1 METADLSTAL
11 RSGRDDKGEWGA
23 SRESICWIKGGREVM
38 NSGSHFAT
46 AADGSAPLPVVIS
59 TGEVMGLRPPK
70 VMAPVQSLEAPPSP
84 LSSRPKRSAVERSAV
99 QRHFPGNVFLQS
111 TRFSKGRPAPT
122 NGAPAEPGACSN
134 GSALPPFHST
144 QTAMPRRM
152 PDRGAID
159 HRPAACFR

>member
-70 VMAPVQSLEAPPSP
+70 VM
-84 LSSRPKRSAVERSAV
+84 KNGFCSATT
-99 QRHFPGNVFLQS
+99 L
-111 TRFSKGRPAPT
+111 
-122 NGAPAEPGACSN
+122 N
-134 GSALPPFHST
+134 GSAALPFVISTGAPKERSGEICGPFLEMFFLQEQSAGRGSR
-144 QTAMPRRM
+144 TARPRV
-152 PDRGAID
+152 
-159 HRPAACFR
+159 

>member
-70 VMAPVQSLEAPPSP
+70 VMKNGFCSATTLNGSAALPFVISTGAPKERSGEICGPSLEM
-84 LSSRPKRSAVERSAV
+84 SSRPERTAVERSV
-99 QRHFPGNVFLQS
+99 VSP
-111 TRFSKGRPAPT
+111 PAL
-122 NGAPAEPGACSN
+122 NAEEIRNS
-134 GSALPPFHST
+134 F
-144 QTAMPRRM
+144 
-152 PDRGAID
+152 
-159 HRPAACFR
+159 